1 MQVPQFIL
9 EMPKSDSEDY
19 SSLAGEEL
27 HGSRTMP
34 PQTPIQEQNH
44 GERGHRLSS
53 ASLGS
58 DFTSV
63 WSHDWVEYEKISHKH
78 YHQVPQD
85 SDLTICTF
93 TLPYRWHQLMHTS
106 SRSPLRLAS
115 RTLQRLF
122 LSKKS
127 NSSPPTPQM
136 DEAWGRFTKTG
147 SSMPTPFH
155 LSLLIF

>member
-1 MQVPQFIL
+1 MAQGRCPHKLQSKNKAM
-9 EMPKSDSEDY
+9 ENENTDY
-19 SSLAGEEL
+19 
-27 HGSRTMP
+27 HP
-34 PQTPIQEQNH
+34 H
-44 GERGHRLSS
+44 HR
-53 ASLGS
+53 GS
-58 DFTSV
+58 DFAPV
-63 WSHDWVEYEKISHKH
+63 LSHDWAEYEKISHKH